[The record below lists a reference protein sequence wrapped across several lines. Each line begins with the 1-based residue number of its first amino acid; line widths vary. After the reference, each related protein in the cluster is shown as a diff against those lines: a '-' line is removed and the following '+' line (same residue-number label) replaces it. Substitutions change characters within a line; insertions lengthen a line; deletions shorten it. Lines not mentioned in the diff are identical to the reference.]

1 MDGLNTPATATAAIP
16 DAVTGW
22 LTPLLIGLL
31 VLVAIWASLALF
43 GWFQRRAYNL
53 TVMERAKSGQ
63 RTPDFLKVN
72 HAAREAALERGDA
85 YADERA
91 RGSEPVPA
99 EQHTPPPP
107 PVLRKVGKF
116 SRLARIGAVVFALA
130 NLIVIGASAL
140 LKAEKTHEFF
150 YSLSSW
156 ERWEALLKNY
166 WIGVAVAVLVIL
178 IQAAYLFRSI
188 AGSDDA

>member
-53 TVMERAKSGQ
+53 TVMERAQAGRQ
-63 RTPDFLKVN
+63 TPDFLKVD
-72 HAAREAALERGDA
+72 HQTREAALERGDA

-91 RGSEPVPA
+91 RGGQPAPPEEPAPPA
-99 EQHTPPPP
+99 PPI
-107 PVLRKVGKF
+107 LRKVGRF
-116 SRLARIGAVVFALA
+116 SRLARIGAVVFAIA
-130 NLIVIGASAL
+130 NLIVVGASAL

-150 YSLSSW
+150 YSLSNW
-156 ERWEALLKNY
+156 ERWQTLFEKY
-166 WIGVAVAVLVIL
+166 WIGVTVAVLVIL
-178 IQAAYLFRSI
+178 VQAAYLVRTI
-188 AGSDDA
+188 ARDDD